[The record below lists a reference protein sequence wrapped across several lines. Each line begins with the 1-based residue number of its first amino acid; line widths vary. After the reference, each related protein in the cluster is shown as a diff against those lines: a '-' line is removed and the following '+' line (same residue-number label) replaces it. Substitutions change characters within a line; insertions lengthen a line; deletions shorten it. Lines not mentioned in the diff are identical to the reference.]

1 VSGNG
6 RRRNDELEIHHIDHP
21 LADVWI
27 GRVADTDFDYTYGGT
42 RMVAPDTED
51 QIVVSTLHE
60 LATSESLL
68 KNLLINNA
76 IQDGAV
82 DAFGDRLPEGFSR
95 SRVGGA
101 RCIIRPR
108 TEDTHLLWND
118 PGDPRF
124 AASIGSVFAV
134 IGDFLTSQD
143 GYIKLTPD
151 FGRYATLSD
160 LLRQFTPHVLGISCE
175 VGGCGGKTSYTTTGV
190 VAAFEYFQFPPDTPI
205 TVIGSDGAMGS
216 EFIDY
221 IRGSNYADLAVSDI
235 AYQRESAPARQPAG
249 LRQIAAK
256 RGTFTTDCLARG
268 GAIIAMT
275 WGRELQNS
283 DLSALVPDA
292 HFLLAHNL
300 SIPTGPMGVGLARQV
315 TARNVT
321 AVPGQLL
328 TLGGALTSRLEWFWR
343 RSRPDQPFDKPLAHD
358 VVRAVVLHSVDAARR
373 LARADEITPYEAMLR
388 LAQFTGE

>member
-1 VSGNG
+1 MSVNG
-6 RRRNDELEIHHIDHP
+6 KRRNSDLEIHHVEHE

-27 GRVADTDFDYTYGGT
+27 GRVAGGDFDYVYGGT
-42 RMVAPDTED
+42 RMVAPGTADST
-51 QIVVSTLHE
+51 VVETLHE

-68 KNLLINNA
+68 KNLLINKA
-76 IQDGAV
+76 IEDGGV

-108 TEDTHLLWND
+108 NQAAHLLWSD

-124 AASIGSVFAV
+124 ADSIGSVFEA
-134 IGDFLTSQD
+134 IGDFLNSQD

-160 LLRQFTPHVLGISCE
+160 LLRQYTPHVLGISCE

-190 VAAFEYFQFPPDTPI
+190 VAAFDYFQFPPDTPI

-221 IRGSNYADLAVSDI
+221 MRGSDYGDVAVSDI
-235 AYQRESAPARQPAG
+235 AYHREPAPARQPSG
-249 LRQIAAK
+249 LRQIAAEP
-256 RGTFTTDCLARG
+256 GTFTTDCLARG
-268 GAIIAMT
+268 GAIVAMT

-283 DLSALVPDA
+283 DLSALVPDS

-300 SIPTGPMGVGLARQV
+300 SLPTGPTGVGLAREL
-315 TARNVT
+315 TARNIT
-321 AVPGQLL
+321 ALPGQVL
-328 TLGGALTSRLEWFWR
+328 TMGGALTSRLEWFWR
-343 RSRPDQPFDKPLAHD
+343 ESRPEQPFDKPLAHD
-358 VVRAVVLHSVDAARR
+358 VVRAVVSHWVDAARR
-373 LARADEITPYEAMLR
+373 LAKTDSITPYEAMLR
-388 LAQFTGE
+388 LAQFPGA

>member
-6 RRRNDELEIHHIDHP
+6 RRQDNELEIRHIDHP

-42 RMVAPDTED
+42 RMVAPDTDEHT
-51 QIVVSTLHE
+51 VVSTLHE

-68 KNLLINNA
+68 KNLLINKA
-76 IQDGAV
+76 VEAGAV

-108 TEDTHLLWND
+108 TEDTHLLWNN

-124 AASIGSVFAV
+124 AASISSVFAA

-151 FGRYATLSD
+151 FGRYATVSD

-221 IRGSNYADLAVSDI
+221 MRRSNYGDIAVSDI
-235 AYQRESAPARQPAG
+235 AYQRKSAGARRPEG
-249 LRQIAAK
+249 LRQIAAES
-256 RGTFTTDCLARG
+256 GTFTTDCLARG
-268 GAIIAMT
+268 GAIVAMT

-300 SIPTGPMGVGLARQV
+300 SIPTGPTGVDLARQV
-315 TARNVT
+315 TARKVI
-321 AVPGQLL
+321 ALPGQVL

-343 RSRPDQPFDKPLAHD
+343 KSRPGQPFDKPLAHD
-358 VVRAVVLHSVDAARR
+358 VVRAVVFHWVDAAHR
-373 LARADEITPYEAMLR
+373 LARTEEITPYEAMLR
-388 LAQFTGE
+388 LAEFHAE